1 MRLHTIRRSD
11 VERLAAWLPAV
22 AEEAQCPRWTPPD
35 ALHEAV
41 GGLHVLTNDDRSAF
55 IAFQTA
61 APERDA
67 AQVEFLAVAPGQR
80 RLGIGGNIALDVER
94 RLKRKAERLYALVPA
109 SIGLALYFWL
119 RLGYRPLARKDS
131 PAIPTSTKSVWMVRI
146 IS

>member
-1 MRLHTIRRSD
+1 MRLHTVRRSD

-35 ALHEAV
+35 ALHEAI

-61 APERDA
+61 APEADA
-67 AQVEFLAVAPGQR
+67 AQVDFLAVVPGQR
-80 RLGIGGNIALDVER
+80 RLGIGASMALGVER
-94 RLKRKAERLYALVPA
+94 RLKSKAERLYALVPA

-131 PAIPTSTKSVWMVRI
+131 PPMPSSNTSVWMVRSI
-146 IS
+146 P